1 MTFCSALFDIL
12 VTAVG
17 VAVGY
22 WIAVAYD
29 RKKTKNEFN
38 EAHNLSMNALVSS
51 LKTNSKYIDQMF
63 TVEFA
68 NGCFPS
74 YPLDT
79 TALALINFGARPY
92 LPENTDWP
100 DKFNRLRFEME
111 HINRRILME
120 FLCQSSIDVSLIK
133 ISYSEYKNSCRMP
146 PLDNARPWS
155 AIIALILGCKLALD
169 SQIEELEKYGYKGEV
184 IKPY

>member
-1 MTFCSALFDIL
+1 MTFCSALFEI
-12 VTAVG
+12 VITAIG

-22 WIAVAYD
+22 WVAVAYD
-29 RKKTKNEFN
+29 RKKTENEFKK
-38 EAHNLSMNALVSS
+38 ALNLSMNALVSS

-68 NGCFPS
+68 NNTYPS

-92 LPENTDWP
+92 LPKNTDWP

-111 HINRRILME
+111 HINRRLLME
-120 FLCQSSIDVSLIK
+120 FICNRALDVNSIKSV
-133 ISYSEYKNSCRMP
+133 YQEYKASGQIP
-146 PLDNARPWS
+146 PIVADHTS
-155 AIIALILGCKLALD
+155 AIIALILRCKSALD